1 MFQAYYAAASSNSS
15 TRPSSRP
22 TTIEANS
29 QQQTT
34 TTQALTTRVKR
45 ESPLDLSVKTVR
57 QSADSTAKD
66 DSESLYLANFHI
78 QEPSFQHRSKLPI
91 QTASPRSSTL
101 LPSLQL
107 PSTVVYPHFDHP
119 SNQTASSGAP
129 KVDFLPNFQ
138 AHHGPPAGKSAN
150 FQEPNKRQTK
160 ISVSQLPSPQ
170 YPSHLASLPHMATFK
185 KSSLPSSASSPAY
198 DDPNKQSQYYPT
210 TSLPNTQRPTTLT
223 NHSSLNLQSSHAAA
237 QSNHYP
243 VESSKRRRAIQYD
256 YLKRR
261 NSSSSSH
268 SSISSESNYYP
279 GKRQSSSDLKQSLP
293 AKIPRVVDTWR
304 QTIDQQIEQRLNS
317 YASSR
322 GHQVNGT
329 TKENSSESEVRLHHQ
344 NIPPISSSSS
354 LNIQTPHVGITLPSS
369 DLSSRSLHS
378 SHPPSSSSKFEI
390 PSQYYPHNQLQYPS
404 LNIPSRSSNELYN
417 NLAQV
422 KIPNLPSNGTVD
434 KRVLSILRKRL
445 DARDATNQLIQ
456 QQTEAAQNQERSK
469 MYSSLGSRIY
479 PQSMIV
485 PSPILA
491 SQCKPPEPTLIA
503 RHNLPPFNALNLE
516 RSTSMPYPTQKLH
529 IPKAMDSV
537 APEHAQ
543 SNIMPRNDLVP
554 RSSPLPSH
562 TEVISKPGGVE
573 NNGDFDG
580 MTAYLAARIRTKAE
594 LKQVSYCFL

>member
-1 MFQAYYAAASSNSS
+1 MFQAYYAAASSSSS

-34 TTQALTTRVKR
+34 TTQALTSRVKR

-66 DSESLYLANFHI
+66 DSESLYLANFQI
-78 QEPSFQHRSKLPI
+78 QEAPFQHRSKLPVK
-91 QTASPRSSTL
+91 TASPRSSTL

-107 PSTVVYPHFDHP
+107 PPTVVYPHFDHP
-119 SNQTASSGAP
+119 SNQTTSSGAP

-150 FQEPNKRQTK
+150 FQEPSKRQTK
-160 ISVSQLPSPQ
+160 TSISQLPSPQ
-170 YPSHLASLPHMATFK
+170 YTSHLASLPHMATFK
-185 KSSLPSSASSPAY
+185 KSSLPSASY
-198 DDPNKQSQYYPT
+198 DDPNKQSQYYPS
-210 TSLPNTQRPTTLT
+210 TSLPKAQRPTTL
-223 NHSSLNLQSSHAAA
+223 NIHPSLNMQLNNETAQRSHYSFNSTKRKSSI
-237 QSNHYP
+237 P
-243 VESSKRRRAIQYD
+243 YD
-256 YLKRR
+256 LLKRR
-261 NSSSSSH
+261 NAPSSSPP
-268 SSISSESNYYP
+268 SISSEKAWEKHH
-279 GKRQSSSDLKQSLP
+279 GKRQSSSDLQQPLP
-293 AKIPRVVDTWR
+293 PKIPRVVDTWR

-329 TKENSSESEVRLHHQ
+329 TKENSLESDVSLHHQ
-344 NIPPISSSSS
+344 NVPPISSSSS
-354 LNIQTPHVGITLPSS
+354 SNMQLSHVGITLPSS
-369 DLSSRSLHS
+369 NLSSRSLHS
-378 SHPPSSSSKFEI
+378 SHPSSSSSKFDLS
-390 PSQYYPHNQLQYPS
+390 SQYYPHNQLQYPS
-404 LNIPSRSSNELYN
+404 HNIPSRSSNDLYN

-456 QQTEAAQNQERSK
+456 QQTEAAHNQERSK
-469 MYSSLGSRIY
+469 MYSSLGSRMY

-491 SQCKPPEPTLIA
+491 SQCKPPVPTPIA
-503 RHNLPPFNALNLE
+503 RHDLPPFNDLNLE
-516 RSTSMPYPTQKLH
+516 HNASMPYQIQKLH

-543 SNIMPRNDLVP
+543 SNFMPRNDFVP
-554 RSSPLPSH
+554 KSSPSTSH
-562 TEVISKPGGVE
+562 TEVISKPGGGE

-580 MTAYLAARIRTKAE
+580 LTAYLAARIRTKAE
-594 LKQVSYCFL
+594 LKQVRYCFL